1 MRLVLPILVIVTS
14 LPLARPTTTSPSCSP
29 TASQINCWFR
39 AACEPDFLA
48 GMFSA
53 RAIVI
58 DAKRIV
64 RHTIG
69 EKSERCIWAIT
80 QFTESE
86 GLWIWAEDAGSTSLK
101 W

>member
-1 MRLVLPILVIVTS
+1 VRLVLPILVIATS
-14 LPLARPTTTSPSCSP
+14 LLLARPTTTSPSCSP

-58 DAKRIV
+58 DAQENCEAHHRREV
-64 RHTIG
+64 REMHLGNNTIH
-69 EKSERCIWAIT
+69 RV
-80 QFTESE
+80 
-86 GLWIWAEDAGSTSLK
+86 
-101 W
+101 